1 VTKQDNASVGFADLL
16 TLVFARK
23 LGKFMNTLLSLT
35 FAALVD
41 AGIAV
46 ICHGSGINGDASLVL
61 GLAAGAMSGSVLR
74 AVGQV

>member
-1 VTKQDNASVGFADLL
+1 
-16 TLVFARK
+16 
-23 LGKFMNTLLSLT
+23 MNTLLSLT
-35 FAALVD
+35 FAALVA